1 MEVIPAVNCS
11 DEACVRRAISIIKL
25 LETEWVKFD
34 VSDGTFAPT
43 VTWNEPEK
51 LKGWFEKEGLGEI
64 SIEAH
69 LMVMDVKPTLKS
81 WLEAG
86 IRRAIVHVETFPKGK
101 ELEFFYELERMC
113 LAAGAEL
120 GLSIG
125 PATSVDALV
134 DFLGKTLFVQLLA
147 VTPGPSSQVFDEG
160 TFGKLEFLRD
170 RAPEAVI
177 EIDGGVTPGIA
188 RRLKEAGADI
198 VASSSYIFGERD
210 PRAAYREL
218 MEA

>member
-1 MEVIPAVNCS
+1 MNCG
-11 DEACVRRAISIIKL
+11 DETCVRRAIGIVKL

-43 VTWNEPEK
+43 VTWDEPEK
-51 LKGWFEKEGLGEI
+51 LKEWLEKEGLGEI

-69 LMVMDVKPTLKS
+69 LMVRNVKPALNHWLK
-81 WLEAG
+81 AG

-113 LAAGAEL
+113 LEAGAEL
-120 GLSIG
+120 GLSVA
-125 PATSVDALV
+125 PATSVDALA
-134 DFLGKTLFVQLLA
+134 DFLGETLFVQLLA
-147 VTPGPSSQVFDEG
+147 VTPGPSGQVFDEG

-170 RAPEAVI
+170 RAPETVI
-177 EIDGGVTPGIA
+177 EIDGGMTPRIA

-210 PRAAYREL
+210 PRAAYQEFL
-218 MEA
+218 DA